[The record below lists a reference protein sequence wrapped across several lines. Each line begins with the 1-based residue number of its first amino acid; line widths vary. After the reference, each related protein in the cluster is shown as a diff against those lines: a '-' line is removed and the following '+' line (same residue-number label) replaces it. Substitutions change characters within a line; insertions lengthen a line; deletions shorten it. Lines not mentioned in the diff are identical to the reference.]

1 MSIRGIKAI
10 IIGLL
15 LVCGLVAVSQAAVII
30 GLPSSGASTE
40 PMTITLQADDKI
52 ILDVND
58 TIKF

>member
-1 MSIRGIKAI
+1 M
-10 IIGLL
+10 
-15 LVCGLVAVSQAAVII
+15 CGLVAVSQAAVII

-52 ILDVND
+52 ILDAND